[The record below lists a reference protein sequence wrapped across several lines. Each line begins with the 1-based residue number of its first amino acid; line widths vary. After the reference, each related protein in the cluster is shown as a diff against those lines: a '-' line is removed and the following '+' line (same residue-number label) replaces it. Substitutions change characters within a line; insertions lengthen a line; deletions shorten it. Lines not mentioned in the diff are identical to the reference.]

1 MSIASSLLAL
11 LMDTTRAGEALPSES
26 SLATHFSVSRSAI
39 REAMSELLAAG
50 LVIKQQG
57 RLTRLVNPLES
68 VVLNLPVQADPT
80 LNEVRDVLELRAFIE
95 SVAAGCCAENASK
108 RQIAIIRSE
117 FEKMQL
123 RSQKNTTLIR
133 AKADL
138 QFHMLIAKYSHNLVV
153 ASLSELFYNRY
164 FSSIYKALDITLKRF
179 GRYPERINPQHQQI
193 FAALERGDRLA
204 AEEAAREHVLYTR
217 SLLAFAR
224 Q

>member
-1 MSIASSLLAL
+1 
-11 LMDTTRAGEALPSES
+11 MDTTRAGETLPSES
-26 SLATHFSVSRSAI
+26 RLAAHFSVSRSAI

-50 LVIKQQG
+50 LLIKQQG

-68 VVLNLPVQADPT
+68 VVLNLPVKADPT
-80 LNEVRDVLELRAFIE
+80 LNDVRDVLELRAFIE

-108 RQIAIIRSE
+108 TQIAIIRSE

-164 FSSIYKALDITLKRF
+164 FSSIYKALDLTLKRY

-193 FAALERGDRLA
+193 FSALEQGDRLA
-204 AEEAAREHVLYTR
+204 AQEAAREHVLYTR

>member
-1 MSIASSLLAL
+1 ME
-11 LMDTTRAGEALPSES
+11 TTRAGETLPSES
-26 SLATHFSVSRSAI
+26 SLAAHFSVSRSAI
-39 REAMSELLAAG
+39 RESMSELLAAG

-57 RLTRLVNPLES
+57 RLTRLANPLES
-68 VVLNLPVQADPT
+68 VVLNLPVNADPS
-80 LNEVRDVLELRAFIE
+80 LADVRDVLELRAFIE

-108 RQIAIIRSE
+108 EQIAIIRSE

-123 RSQKNTTLIR
+123 RNQKNTTLVR

-164 FSSIYKALDITLKRF
+164 FSSIYKALDLTLKRY

-193 FAALERGDRLA
+193 FSALERGDRSA

-217 SLLAFAR
+217 SLLESAR
-224 Q
+224 

>member
-1 MSIASSLLAL
+1 MSLTLPLLSL
-11 LMDTTRAGEALPSES
+11 LMDTTRAGETLPSEL
-26 SLATHFSVSRSAI
+26 SLAAHFSVSRSVI
-39 REAMSELLAAG
+39 REAMAELVASG
-50 LVIKQQG
+50 QIIKQQG
-57 RLTRLVNPLES
+57 RLTRLANPLEE
-68 VVLNLPVQADPT
+68 VILALPVKADPT
-80 LNEVRDVLELRAFIE
+80 LAEVRDVLELRAFIE

-164 FSSIYKALDITLKRF
+164 FSSIYKALDLTLKRY
-179 GRYPERINPQHQQI
+179 GRYPELINPQHQQI
-193 FAALERGDRLA
+193 FTALERGDRLA

>member
-1 MSIASSLLAL
+1 MSIASPLLSSLIE
-11 LMDTTRAGEALPSES
+11 TTRAGQTLPSES
-26 SLATHFSVSRSAI
+26 SLAAHFSVSRSVI
-39 REAMSELLAAG
+39 REAMSELLASG

-57 RLTRLVNPLES
+57 RLTRLANPLES
-68 VVLNLPVQADPT
+68 VVLNLPVKADPS
-80 LNEVRDVLELRAFIE
+80 LADVRDVLELRAFIE

-108 RQIAIIRSE
+108 DQIAIIRSE
-117 FEKMQL
+117 FEKMRL

-164 FSSIYKALDITLKRF
+164 FSSIYKALDLTLKRY
-179 GRYPERINPQHQQI
+179 GRYPERINPQHHQI
-193 FAALERGDRLA
+193 FSALERGDRLA

-217 SLLAFAR
+217 SLLEYAR
-224 Q
+224 